1 MIIYGL
7 FIVVFGLVVVVISCI
22 LIIRNS
28 ISLRRTIYF
37 INKPYHRPQSLYL
50 HSIPLCCLL
59 IFPNLLSLF
68 PTHLYPNL
76 LLINQLQILL
86 V

>member
-7 FIVVFGLVVVVISCI
+7 FIVVFGGLVVIMICN
-22 LIIRNS
+22 IIVDDRNS

-59 IFPNLLSLF
+59 IFPNLLSLL
-68 PTHLYPNL
+68 PTHLHPNL
-76 LLINQLQILL
+76 LLINQL
-86 V
+86 